1 LHKVKSFWLL
11 PGPEITFRGAQ
22 APWSGDSEYWFSLL
36 GGGEDRILF
45 AAVDCQ
51 TALYNADLKG
61 IAPMPKTH
69 SRKGP
74 NPICLSMPQADHAVS
89 QSLYVLD
96 KSRDTC
102 FEVLARTGND
112 TSLSTK
118 DWCWHTLE
126 QPPFRFDRNFELS
139 TNMYPHS
146 VVDSRTICVSSS
158 LEDEGIGSPIEGT
171 HLFENSKKCT
181 YMYDTVSN
189 VWREAGDWV
198 LPFFGKAEY
207 VPELHL
213 WFGLTTCK
221 PSYRLCAFD
230 LSAVNLVRPPMPQ
243 HACDV
248 FDLTDERPA
257 SRH

>member
-1 LHKVKSFWLL
+1 MYRRFLNIVSHEWSGIHSLHRVNLSKHLFYRSTAEARAAGGNKTRRGLLHKVKSFWLL

-22 APWSGDSEYWFSLL
+22 APWSRDSEYWFSLL
-36 GGGEDRILF
+36 GGGDDRILF

-61 IAPMPKTH
+61 IAPMPNTH

-74 NPICLSMPQADHAVS
+74 NPICLSMPQADLAVS

-96 KSRDTC
+96 KSTDTC

-112 TSLSTK
+112 ISLSTK

-126 QPPFRFDRNFELS
+126 QPPFRFDRNFEVS

-158 LEDEGIGSPIEGT
+158 LEDEGIGSPTEGT
-171 HLFENSKKCT
+171 HLFENSKNVPTCT
-181 YMYDTVSN
+181 T
-189 VWREAGDWV
+189 R
-198 LPFFGKAEY
+198 
-207 VPELHL
+207 
-213 WFGLTTCK
+213 
-221 PSYRLCAFD
+221 
-230 LSAVNLVRPPMPQ
+230 
-243 HACDV
+243 
-248 FDLTDERPA
+248 
-257 SRH
+257 